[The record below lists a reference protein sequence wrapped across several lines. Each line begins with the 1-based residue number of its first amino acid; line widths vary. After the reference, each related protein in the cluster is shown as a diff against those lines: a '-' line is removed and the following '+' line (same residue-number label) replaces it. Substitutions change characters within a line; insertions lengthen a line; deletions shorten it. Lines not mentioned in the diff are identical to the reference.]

1 MSTKQNEQLK
11 KAQDPREP
19 RSVLDFLYYDAQ
31 RVGGFLSQFNN
42 YGHLTQLTKG
52 REAAERAKTS
62 DLIDGSVS
70 VPGIAKA
77 RGTYGTENESLDKMN
92 NQETYDPTWVNLLTF
107 LDVLQERNMIKRD
120 IDKAGIGQFVL
131 ASGELAISDLQLVE
145 KTWKLKAV
153 EKAMRSGTK
162 SRAGN
167 DELSMMLDLIS
178 ILPHTVQVELTGEHS
193 VWSSITH
200 KWLSVASS
208 DLFLGHGK
216 KVAGK
221 WNVLGVL
228 DARPD
233 PLSSLSSVTPDFTD
247 GMQFAS
253 KMLDLLAPIC
263 RNVLGRP
270 PMSFGVTPLAIFR
283 EVAA

>member
-11 KAQDPREP
+11 KAHGPREP
-19 RSVLDFLYYDAQ
+19 GSVLDFLYYDAQ

-52 REAAERAKTS
+52 REATERAKTS

-70 VPGIAKA
+70 VPGIAKT

-107 LDVLQERNMIKRD
+107 LDILQERNMIKRD

-145 KTWKLKAV
+145 KTWKLKSV

-162 SRAGN
+162 GRTGN
-167 DELSMMLDLIS
+167 DELSLMLDLIS

-193 VWSSITH
+193 VWSSISH

-216 KVAGK
+216 EVAGK

-233 PLSSLSSVTPDFTD
+233 PLSVLSSVTPDFTD
-247 GMQFAS
+247 GTQFAS
-253 KMLDLLAPIC
+253 KLLDVLAPIC
-263 RNVLGRP
+263 RNILGRP